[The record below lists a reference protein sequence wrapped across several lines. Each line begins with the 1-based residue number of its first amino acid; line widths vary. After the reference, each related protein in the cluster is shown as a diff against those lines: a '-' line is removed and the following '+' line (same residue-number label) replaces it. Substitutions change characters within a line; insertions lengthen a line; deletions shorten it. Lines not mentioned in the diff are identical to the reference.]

1 MPIANALAAAA
12 LSVLAISPAQWRTDV
27 DFFARELAKRHLNAF
42 HAISRADFDRAVAD
56 LRAKTATADDD
67 QMLVGLM
74 QITARV
80 GDGHTHVH
88 LPAGA
93 HRLPVGIGQFEN
105 EFRVISANDEA
116 KPLLGGKLVKIDD
129 VAVTDVVR
137 RLRSVISQDESE
149 AFVRGAL
156 PAFVVVTEVLH
167 GLGIVS
173 DPLHVRL
180 TVDGGQT
187 LEVHA
192 VLANTKA
199 NEWPNAAKSTP
210 LSRQNP
216 QDALFFTWLEP
227 QKTVYV
233 NFRRYDDLAGR
244 SRALW
249 KFVDAHPTA
258 KIVID
263 LRQNGGGDYTKGR
276 RFLVSEL
283 KVRPA
288 IKPYVLIGTRTFSAA
303 MNNAIDFKNDAKAT
317 LVGLPIGEKP
327 NSYQENDEM
336 TLPESKLVVSYS
348 TRFYKFLPDGAPP
361 IVSPDVTIEPRWED
375 YVAGR
380 DAALEWALSR

>member
-244 SRALW
+244 ARALW
-249 KFVDAHPTA
+249 KFVDAHPTDRHA
-258 KIVID
+258 HV
-263 LRQNGGGDYTKGR
+263 LRGDEQR
-276 RFLVSEL
+276 H
-283 KVRPA
+283 
-288 IKPYVLIGTRTFSAA
+288 
-303 MNNAIDFKNDAKAT
+303 
-317 LVGLPIGEKP
+317 
-327 NSYQENDEM
+327 
-336 TLPESKLVVSYS
+336 
-348 TRFYKFLPDGAPP
+348 
-361 IVSPDVTIEPRWED
+361 
-375 YVAGR
+375 
-380 DAALEWALSR
+380 